1 MTQPYRF
8 TMSFTM
14 LWNQPPRTTESHV
27 YSHYHFHQQC
37 GNQPWTTIKS
47 HAYYLSAILALLT
60 INVSL
65 LINLT
70 DLKFR
75 KEADSVFQAQ
85 PRNTKVVVVSLLAFV
100 LAFGIELTFHTRHL
114 SPTCAALLRT
124 TMVFFSS
131 FSLASL
137 ASLVSWCIMTPSI
150 CHLCLAST
158 LQHAKP
164 SLEMV
169 SLGSP

>member
-1 MTQPYRF
+1 MPT
-8 TMSFTM
+8 
-14 LWNQPPRTTESHV
+14 
-27 YSHYHFHQQC
+27 
-37 GNQPWTTIKS
+37 
-47 HAYYLSAILALLT
+47 YLSAIFALLT
-60 INVSL
+60 IIVPL

-85 PRNTKVVVVSLLAFV
+85 PINTKVVVVSLLAFV

-137 ASLVSWCIMTPSI
+137 ASLVSWGIMTPSV